1 MRAAQQNRKEA
12 VMTKSRKLAGLISA
26 MLAMIFS
33 GCVIGWLYCVK
44 PQLLGPAVSGGA
56 ISSVYVILYLLW
68 WGLAPAT
75 TACIAS
81 GPFFLWCAV
90 LLPAELLFA
99 LVTFRKVWPVGVL
112 LAALWLIGLLRFHR
126 KCLRQFRRKG
136 RRCHYSDFDI
146 RGGQDRIR
154 GICRRFGVLLAVLL
168 LAVPAAWGVWSS
180 RNCPTE
186 LRQTQTAATAQA
198 HSTEFLFGFAEDAW
212 SAASLDEKAA
222 RAEQLVSYELAM
234 LGVPADGMEVSF
246 KELDEDRLGYY
257 SAASQQIVL
266 DRTELQDGS
275 VWEVIDTI
283 AHETFHAQQAY
294 VVTNIDWDNAS
305 TQAAYYDTARRWLR
319 NYQTGYISGEED
331 LLGYYYQPL
340 EADARAYAKEE
351 TERLQE
357 LISRNLQEDK

>member
-1 MRAAQQNRKEA
+1 MA
-12 VMTKSRKLAGLISA
+12 KSRKLAGLVSTL
-26 MLAMIFS
+26 LAIIFS
-33 GCVIGWLYCVK
+33 GCVIGWLYWVK
-44 PQLLGPAVSGGA
+44 PQLLGSAVSGGA
-56 ISSVYVILYLLW
+56 ISSAYVILYLLW

-75 TACIAS
+75 TACMAG
-81 GPFFLWCAV
+81 GPFFMWCAV

-99 LVTFRKVWPVGVL
+99 QVTFRKVWPVGVL
-112 LAALWLIGLLRFHR
+112 LAALWLAGLLRFR
-126 KCLRQFRRKG
+126 RECLRQFRRKS

-146 RGGQDRIR
+146 LYGQDRIR
-154 GICRRFGVLLAVLL
+154 EICRRFGVLLAVLL

-180 RNCPTE
+180 RNCPTAP
-186 LRQTQTAATAQA
+186 RQTQTAATAQTC
-198 HSTEFLFGFAEDAW
+198 STEFLTGFAEDAW
-212 SAASLDEKAA
+212 NAASPDEKAA

-246 KELDEDRLGYY
+246 KDLDEDRLGYY

-266 DRTELQDGS
+266 AQTELQSGS

-294 VVTNIDWDNAS
+294 VVTNIDWDAAS
-305 TQAAYYDTARRWLR
+305 TQAAYYDTARRWMR

-340 EADARAYAKEE
+340 ETDARAYAREE
-351 TERLQE
+351 TERLRG
-357 LISRNLQEDK
+357 LIEPDPQEDE

>member
-1 MRAAQQNRKEA
+1 M
-12 VMTKSRKLAGLISA
+12 
-26 MLAMIFS
+26 
-33 GCVIGWLYCVK
+33 
-44 PQLLGPAVSGGA
+44 
-56 ISSVYVILYLLW
+56 
-68 WGLAPAT
+68 
-75 TACIAS
+75 
-81 GPFFLWCAV
+81 
-90 LLPAELLFA
+90 LLPTELLFA

-112 LAALWLIGLLRFHR
+112 LAALWLIGLLRFRR
-126 KCLRQFRRKG
+126 KCLRQFRRKS

-146 RGGQDRIR
+146 LCGQDRIR
-154 GICRRFGVLLAVLL
+154 EICRRFGVLLAVLL

-222 RAEQLVSYELAM
+222 RAEQMVSYELAM

-246 KELDEDRLGYY
+246 KELDEIG
-257 SAASQQIVL
+257 SAIIALLRSRSCSTEPNC
-266 DRTELQDGS
+266 RTVP

-357 LISRNLQEDK
+357 LISRNL

>member
-44 PQLLGPAVSGGA
+44 PQLFGSA
-56 ISSVYVILYLLW
+56 ISGRDIAFDYVILYLLW
-68 WGLAPAT
+68 WCLAPAT
-75 TACIAS
+75 TACMAG

-90 LLPAELLFA
+90 LLPTELLFA
-99 LVTFRKVWPVGVL
+99 LVIFRKVWPVGVL
-112 LAALWLIGLLRFHR
+112 LAALWLIGLLRFRR
-126 KCLRQFRRKG
+126 KCLRQFRRKS

-146 RGGQDRIR
+146 LCGQDRIR
-154 GICRRFGVLLAVLL
+154 EICRRFGVLLAVLL
-168 LAVPAAWGVWSS
+168 LAVPSAWGVWSS

-222 RAEQLVSYELAM
+222 RAEQLVSYEFAM

-294 VVTNIDWDNAS
+294 VVTNIDWDDAA
-305 TQAAYYDTARRWLR
+305 TQAAYYDQARRWLR

-357 LISRNLQEDK
+357 LISRNL

>member
-112 LAALWLIGLLRFHR
+112 LAALWLIGLLRFRR
-126 KCLRQFRRKG
+126 KCLRQFRRKS

-146 RGGQDRIR
+146 LCGQDRIR
-154 GICRRFGVLLAVLL
+154 EICCRFGVLLAVLL
-168 LAVPAAWGVWSS
+168 LAVPSAWGVWSS

-222 RAEQLVSYELAM
+222 RAEQLVSYEFAM

-305 TQAAYYDTARRWLR
+305 TQAAY
-319 NYQTGYISGEED
+319 
-331 LLGYYYQPL
+331 
-340 EADARAYAKEE
+340 
-351 TERLQE
+351 
-357 LISRNLQEDK
+357 